1 MLFGLD
7 HPPDVLFFVGIVV
20 VLGVLFRRGGGT

>member
-7 HPPDVLFFVGIVV
+7 IPPDVLFFVGLV
-20 VLGVLFRRGGGT
+20 VLGVLFVRGRGT